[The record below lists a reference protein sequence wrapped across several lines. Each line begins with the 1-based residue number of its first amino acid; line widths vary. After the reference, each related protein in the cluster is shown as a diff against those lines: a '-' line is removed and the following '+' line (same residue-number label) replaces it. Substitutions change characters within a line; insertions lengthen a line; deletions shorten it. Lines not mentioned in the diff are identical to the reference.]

1 MMDHVKAL
9 EKEVAALKGKLASAQ
24 GDEMLS
30 QAVDINGVK
39 LLVAKLDGADVKTL
53 RETMD
58 KLKDK
63 LKTAVIVLGRG
74 GWRQGADRRGRDHRH
89 HGQGQGR

>member
-1 MMDHVKAL
+1 MAELADKAGPVVMDHVKAL
-9 EKEVAALKGKLASAQ
+9 EKEVAALKGKLASAK
-24 GDEMLS
+24 GNDMLS

-63 LKTAVIVLGRG
+63 LGTAVIVLAVLEGDKVRSL
-74 GWRQGADRRGRDHRH
+74 QA
-89 HGQGQGR
+89 